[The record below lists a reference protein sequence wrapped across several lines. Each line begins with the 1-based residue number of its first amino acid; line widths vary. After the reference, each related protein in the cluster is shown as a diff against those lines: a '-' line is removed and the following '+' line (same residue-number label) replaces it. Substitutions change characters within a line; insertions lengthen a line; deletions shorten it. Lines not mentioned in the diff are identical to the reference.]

1 MYPAAFSYHRAESV
15 ADAIAILGEN
25 PDAKVLAGGHS
36 LIPAMKLRLA
46 APGMLIDIGRI
57 DELKGVNLTDGVT
70 FGALATYNDMRDA
83 DGIAENYPII
93 DDAVRRIGDPQV
105 RAHGTIGGTL
115 AHSDPAADLTAV
127 MLALGAEVVATGPN
141 GERTISTEELFVDLW
156 TTSLGIDELITS
168 VRVPPLP
175 GNSVMAYEKHSHPA
189 SGYAVAGVAVVVSSD
204 GSKVTSARIC
214 VTGATSKATHARSAE
229 ATLIGQPLTDTTI
242 QAAAQLA
249 PEGLEING
257 DYYAS
262 EAYRAQLIRVL
273 TRKALERALA
283 RASGTNA

>member
-15 ADAIAILGEN
+15 ADAIAVLGEN

-57 DELKGVNLTDGVT
+57 DELKGVDLSNGVT

-83 DGIAENYPII
+83 DGIAETFPIFA
-93 DDAVRRIGDPQV
+93 DAVRRIGDPQV

-115 AHSDPAADLTAV
+115 AHADPAADLTAV

-141 GERTISTEELFVDLW
+141 GERTIPVEELFVDLW
-156 TTSLGIDELITS
+156 TTSLGMDELITS
-168 VRVPPLP
+168 VRVPAPP
-175 GNSVMAYEKHSHPA
+175 SNTVMAYEKHSHPA
-189 SGYAVAGVAVVVSSD
+189 SGYAVAGVAVVISTE
-204 GSKVTSARIC
+204 GSNVTSANIC
-214 VTGATSKATHARSAE
+214 VTGATSKATHARAAE
-229 ATLIGQPLTDTTI
+229 AALIGQPLTSSAI
-242 QAAAQLA
+242 QTAAQVA

-273 TRKALERALA
+273 TRKAMERAMA
-283 RASGTNA
+283 RGANA

>member
-15 ADAIAILGEN
+15 TDAIAVLSEN

-46 APGMLIDIGRI
+46 APGMLVDIGRI
-57 DELKGVNLTDGVT
+57 NELKGVDLTDGVT

-83 DGIAENYPII
+83 DGITESYPII
-93 DDAVRRIGDPQV
+93 SDAVRRIGDPQV

-115 AHSDPAADLTAV
+115 AHADPAADLTAV
-127 MLALGAEVVATGPN
+127 MLSLGAEVVATGPN

-156 TTSLGIDELITS
+156 TTSLRVDELITS
-168 VRVPPLP
+168 VRIPASSS
-175 GNSVMAYEKHSHPA
+175 NTVMAYEKHSHPA
-189 SGYAVAGVAVVVSSD
+189 SGYAVAGVAVVVSTD
-204 GSKVTSARIC
+204 GSNVTSANIC
-214 VTGATSKATHARSAE
+214 VTGATSKVTHAGAAE
-229 ATLIGQPLTDTTI
+229 AALVGQPLSGSSI
-242 QAAAQLA
+242 QTAASVA

-257 DYYAS
+257 DHYAS

-273 TRKALERALA
+273 TRKALERAMA
-283 RASGTNA
+283 RSSNA